1 MAMSDETADTVER
14 IAIVGMSGRFPGAPT
29 LDAFWDNLRRGVH
42 SRRELTEADLE
53 QAGVP
58 RAQRERPDWVRA
70 AYPLDGPTHFDAGYF
85 GYSPREAE
93 VLDPQQRV
101 FMETALEAL
110 EDAGYDPERFPE
122 AIAAFASTSTSSYL
136 FQALLRR
143 PELLQTVG
151 LYNLSLANDKD
162 FVATRT
168 SHRLGLRGPSATVQ
182 TGCSSA
188 LVAVHLA
195 CQSLL
200 SGECEMALAGGVSVA
215 FPQAAGY
222 AYQPGMIIS
231 PDGLCRAYDA
241 RSQGTIF
248 GSGVGVVVLKR
259 LSEAVRDRDTIH
271 AVILGSAVNNDGSAK
286 AGFTAPSVEGQAAA
300 IAEALG
306 VAGVEPEDLQYV
318 EGHGTA
324 TALGDPVEVA
334 ALNQAFGG
342 ARSGTRRCV
351 LGTVKANIGHLDSAA
366 GVAGLLKTVLALKHA
381 VIPPTPHFQQPNPA
395 IDFDGGPF
403 FVTAEPRP
411 WDGAVKRRAGV
422 SSFGLGGTN
431 VHVVLE
437 EPPRAKVAGTRRA
450 WHVLPLSA
458 RTPRALDEATARLAA
473 HLERTPGLELA
484 DVASTLQRGRR
495 THEHRRALLCRD
507 LEDAR
512 AALADPRRHL
522 GGFSVNT
529 RRPVVFLFPGHGSH
543 HVDMGR
549 ALYAAEPVFR
559 KHLDACCDALA
570 AHLDRDLRSVLFPD
584 QAVQESEALLER
596 MTFAQPA
603 MFAVEYALA
612 QLWRSFGVEP
622 EAMVGHSTG
631 EYVAAC
637 LAGVF
642 SLPDALALVAARGR
656 LMDALPPGGM
666 LSVSLPEDALA
677 PLLPPGV
684 SVAAVNAPALVVVAG
699 PAPLL
704 EALEATLAARGVSTR
719 RVRALHAFHSEAV
732 EPMVAGF
739 LQELSRVRLSPPKRP
754 YVSSLTGT
762 WITAAQAT
770 DPRTWARHLRE
781 PVRFAQAATPLLGGT
796 ERLYLEVGP
805 GQALGTFVRQC
816 APAGSPPTALTS
828 LPRPRDGQDAH
839 LHLTETAARLWLAGA
854 SIDLAKL
861 YGKEPR
867 RRVPLPPYP
876 FQRERFD
883 LLAVASVPGA
893 RLPAFAVS
901 EVPRE
906 DVTPALECAVPTWQR
921 VAGAPVPRFDAQ
933 RWLVLEDAN
942 APGGGIARRLEA
954 LGADVLALGPGAS
967 WARLEARW
975 AAGSGPEHV
984 AFLWPLAPAE
994 GPGAVDRVLHG
1005 LLELARRLGLAALKR
1020 PVTLAVLTCG
1030 AQDVTGEEPLRAWQA
1045 TVTGVCRVL
1054 SQEYPGLRCRAID
1067 VSAPRPEEGPRWAER
1082 LVAELGAGG
1091 PSVVALRGPHRFT
1104 ESFEPVVPPR
1114 AATSSSPLREG
1125 GVYAVLGDLEA
1136 GGLAVAEALATT
1148 ARARLVLLT
1157 DTVPRAS
1164 LLARLGGLERAGAQG
1179 VLLAPMGAGE
1189 PEPLLQGLLAAEA
1202 RFGALHGVFFVPEGT
1217 AGAARQPLADATP
1230 EAWAPVFQ
1238 SRVGVLG
1245 ALAGALQG
1253 RAPDFVTVCSSL
1265 TAVVGGVGRGVLAA
1279 AHAAMDTF
1287 AAEKNRGPG
1296 PRWYVVDL
1304 DAWREE
1310 VIPVWLGLLAA
1321 SAQGGRWWISRGPP
1335 RAEEPEAGGTSGTAA
1350 DPTDGSRPRD
1360 TGRHPRPPLAT
1371 PYMAPRGDT
1380 ERRVVELWQEMLGI
1394 DALGVDDDFFELGG
1408 HSLLAT
1414 QVLARV
1420 RSAFAVEL
1428 PLRAFFEAPTPA
1440 RLAERVDAGA
1450 AGSSASVLPPL
1461 MPVPRDGPSLP
1472 LSFSQQSLWFLEQ
1485 LHPGGSAYNMPS
1497 ALRLEGRVDMAA
1509 LEQAFTELVRRHE
1522 ALRTTFHADGG
1533 APLQRIHP
1541 PTAFRLAVLDVSS
1554 HGAPEAEAHR
1564 LAAQE
1569 QLRPFDLAAGPL
1581 LRAVLIRLGE
1591 ARHVLVVTMHH
1602 IVSDGWSL
1610 GVLVREMVAL
1620 YQAFASGQPCAL
1632 APLPVQYADH
1642 AAWQRAW
1649 LQGEALESRIRW
1661 WRQQLEGAPAFLT
1674 LPTDFP
1680 RPPVASFRGDAV
1692 PVAMPRALSES
1703 LAALCQAEGVT
1714 PFMALLAG
1722 FQVLLGR
1729 YSGQD
1734 DVSVGSAMAGRRF
1747 AEQEALIG
1755 FFVNTL
1761 VYRTRLHA
1769 DPTFRELLARVRDT
1783 TLEAHAHQDLPF
1795 EKLVEAL
1802 RPERDPSRSPLFQVN
1817 FTFQN
1822 MPMGTL
1828 EAPGLRFE
1836 PIPLE
1841 GGTGRFDLTLVL
1853 TDTPRGLTGVL
1864 EYASDL
1870 FRPETALRLV
1880 THLHVLLDAALR
1892 SPHLRLS
1899 ELPLL
1904 TDAERRELLVDW
1916 SASDADLPREA
1927 SLHSLFEA
1935 QVQRTPDARAVV
1947 FESQHLTYRQLD
1959 TRANQL
1965 AHQLRALGVGP
1976 EVIVGLCVERSVEG
1990 VVGMIAI
1997 LKAGGAFLCLDPA
2010 HPAAR
2015 LALMLEDS
2023 GLQVL
2028 LTRDALLDVLPL
2040 SSSCVPCCFDTDAA
2054 AISRRPTTPP
2064 QVEVHAGHLAYVIYT
2079 SGSTG
2084 RPKGTLLAH
2093 RGLCNSAL
2101 AAVRAHDL
2109 SPTRRVLQFAS
2120 PTFDAA
2126 VLETFAPLLAGAT
2139 LVLAPRERLLPDAPL
2154 RALLTE
2160 QEITTVTLTPSV
2172 LAQLTSEDLPS
2183 LRTVIS
2189 AGEALSP
2196 EIARRWSEGRT
2207 LLNAYGPTEATVC
2220 ASITPG
2226 PVRADAPGIG
2236 KPWPNTRLYV
2246 LDAHLRPVPV
2256 GVPGELFIGGVGL
2269 ARGYLGRPALTA
2281 GRFVPDPFGTE
2292 PGARL
2297 YRTGDRVRWRQE
2309 GDVEYLGRTDFQVK
2323 LRGFRIELGEV
2334 EAALQAHAAVLQ
2346 AVALVREDA
2355 PGLPRLV
2362 AYVVPTGDG
2371 PPDVAELRA
2380 FLQQR
2385 LPEYMVPATLVVLDA
2400 LPLTSSGKVDRQAL
2414 PSPELRASGTPGH
2427 VSPRTPTEVRLA
2439 ALWAPLLQVE
2449 QVGAEDHFFELGGHS
2464 LLATQLVSRIRA
2476 DFGVELALQ
2485 ALFEAPTLSAL
2496 ARRLDAARPEDASH
2510 APPLLPVPRTGALPL
2525 SFAQQRLWLIE
2536 QIEPGGTAY
2545 NIPTVLRVRGR
2556 LDRSALGRSF
2566 SGLVERHESLRTV
2579 FATHDGEPVQ
2589 VIQPPTEFA
2598 LPEVDLSDAPDAE
2611 RAARVRQ
2618 RAEAET
2624 QRPFNL
2630 AEGPLL
2636 RALLLRVG
2644 EEEHVL
2650 VVTMHHIVSDGWSMA
2665 LLVREVASLYAAFSS
2680 GLPPSLAP
2688 LPLQY
2693 ADFASWQRQWLQ
2705 GDVLSRQLDFWRQH
2719 LLGAPALLE
2728 LPTDRPRP
2736 AVQSS
2741 RGAYVPVQLPQ
2752 PLTSRLL
2759 TFCQQQGATPFM
2771 ALLAL
2776 WQLLLSRYSGQH
2788 DLSVG
2793 APIAGRTRAET
2804 EGLIGFFVNTLVL
2817 RSRISPHL
2825 SFRHLLSQVRAT
2837 TLAAFEHQHL
2847 PFEKLVEELQ
2857 PQRSLRH
2864 SPLFQVM
2871 FTLRNTP
2878 DAAIQVDGGASALEL
2893 SPVESDVVAAKF
2905 DLNLSLAE
2913 TPEGLAG
2920 EILYRTDLFD
2930 AATLVRMG
2938 EHLRTLTEAALAAPD
2953 APVGGLSLLS
2963 AGERA
2968 RLLEGFNATS
2978 EAFVAPGPLHALI
2991 EAQAARHPERPAV
3004 ACGDQ
3009 VLTYG
3014 ALDTR
3019 ANQLAWRL
3027 RALGVGPEVRV
3038 GLCLERSVDMVV
3050 ALLGVWKAGGAYVPL
3065 EPSQPARRLRSL
3077 VEEVAAPVVVTT
3089 SRHAEAF
3096 TSLAAQVVR
3105 MDTDAQEL
3113 AAQPREA
3120 PVHGATARSLA
3131 YVLFTSGSTGRP
3143 KGVAVE
3149 HAQLFQYVRAATERL
3164 RLEECAS
3171 FALVSTFA
3179 ADLGNTV
3186 LFPALCTGGLLHV
3199 LPQELASSPTE
3210 VAAYFQR
3217 HAVDC
3222 MKIVPSHLAALLTAA
3237 EPRHVLPRRKLV
3249 LGGESSSP
3257 ALLEQVRALAPHCEL
3272 FNHYGP
3278 TETTVGVIA
3287 GPVEVQP
3294 QAPVPLGRALAH
3306 TRLYVLD
3313 EGLRPVPVGIPG
3325 ELFIGGAQVTRG
3337 YLGRPELTA
3346 ERYLPDVHSP
3356 LPGAR
3361 MYRSGDRVR
3370 WLPDGR
3376 VEFIGR
3382 ADFQVKVRGFRVE
3395 PGEVTTA
3402 LSEHPAVREAWVVAR
3417 EDRPGDPRLVA
3428 YVVSTAEPVPAG
3440 ELRTFLQQRLPAY
3453 MVPAAFVH
3461 LEAIPLTSNGKRDRK
3476 ALPAPED
3483 TTREAAFIAP
3493 RTPTE
3498 ERLAALW
3505 AGLLRAERVSVE
3517 EDFFELGGHSL
3528 LATQVVSR
3536 VRQAFD
3542 VELPVRA
3549 LFEAPTVAA
3558 LAARIDSAARTQ
3570 APVLRPV
3577 PRDGDLPLS
3586 FAQQRLWFID
3596 QLQPL
3601 SAAYH
3606 MPTFVRLVGPLDEA
3620 ALQRALDALVR
3631 RHEALRTTFVQHE
3644 GQPLQRI
3651 SPTAQLPLVVVEADA
3666 RPLESQLREEAS
3678 RPFQL
3683 DVGPLARAKLWRLGP
3698 TEHVL
3703 ALTLH
3708 HIVSDGWSM
3717 GVLVREVA
3725 ALYEA
3730 FSQGRP
3736 SPLSPLPVQYADY
3749 AVWQR
3754 QWLQGDVLQA
3764 QLDYWKQ
3771 QLSGAAPL
3779 ELPTDK
3785 PRPPVQSS
3793 NGSQVPA
3800 VLPAETSSR
3809 IKALALQ
3816 EGVTPFMLL
3825 LGAFQVLLSR
3835 YAGQEDVT
3843 VGSPIAGRQRGELE
3857 DLIGFFVNT
3866 LVLRAR
3872 VAPTLSF
3879 RALLAQ
3885 VKETALG
3892 AYAHQDVPFE
3902 RLVEEL
3908 HPTRDMSRAPLFQVL
3923 FSLQGAPN
3931 TEPLREQALS
3941 LHPLEADTATS
3952 KFELQLILSDT
3963 PEGFRG
3969 TLAFNTDLF
3978 EVSTAARLAAHFG
3991 RLMDA
3996 LLAQPDAPLASVS
4009 MLSEDERRQ
4018 VLVEWNATASDF
4030 PRDASIHSLFQEQA
4044 LRTPDAIAVEAEGA
4058 TLTYR
4063 QLDARANQLARLLL
4077 TLDLGTEPR
4086 IGVCLHR
4093 SVELVVGLLGILKAG
4108 GCYVP
4113 LDPSYPAR
4121 RLAFLLEDSG
4131 VAAVLTHQSLT
4142 PLLPES
4148 SRPVVCLDSDGERI
4162 ARQPAEALHAPVRAE
4177 QLAYV
4182 TYTSGSTGTPKG
4194 VAIPHRGVVR
4204 LLIGS
4209 RFVKL
4214 GPSEVVLQLA
4224 PLAFDASTLE
4234 IWGALLHGGRLVLFP
4249 QAVPALEEL
4258 GQALLRHRVS
4268 VLWLTAA
4275 LFDQMQ
4281 QEQPRAL
4288 AAVAQL
4294 LAGGDVLPVPRV
4306 RERLALS
4313 RGLVNGYGPTES
4325 TTFTTCHVMAPGDVV
4340 DGSVP
4345 IGRPIANTQVYV
4357 LDAAMQPVPVGVP
4370 GELYIGGDGLAR
4382 GYLGRPALTAER
4394 FVPHPYAAFPGERLY
4409 RSGDRVCWSA
4419 DGTLRFLGRMDFQ
4432 VKLRGFRIEPGEV
4445 EAVLREHAAV
4455 TDATVLVRE
4464 DVPGDKRLVAYVVP
4478 AELDTARLRDHLR
4491 QRLPEYLVPSAFVT
4505 MKALPLSAHGKVDR
4519 KALPA
4524 PEAPRGS
4531 AASEP
4536 PRNALETQLVAL
4548 WQKVLGR
4555 EGIGIH
4561 DHFFELGGHSLL
4573 ATQLVSRVRQ
4583 AFDVE
4588 LPVRALF
4595 EAPTV
4600 AALAARIDSAA
4611 RTQAPVLRPV
4621 PRDGDLPLSFAQ
4633 QRLWFIDQLQ
4643 PLSVAYHM
4651 PTFVRLVGPLDEAAL
4666 QRAMD
4671 ELVRRHEALRTTFVQ
4686 HEGQPLQRISPTAQL
4701 PLVVVEADARTLEP
4715 QLREEASRPFQLDVG
4730 PLARARLW
4738 RLGPTE
4744 HVLALTLHHIVSDG
4758 WSMGVLVREVAALY
4772 EAFSQGR
4779 PSPLSPLPVQYADYA
4794 IWQRQWLQGDVLQAQ
4809 LDYWKQQLSG
4819 AAPLELPTDKPRR
4832 PVQSSNGSQV
4842 PAVLPAET
4850 SSRIKALALQ
4860 EGVTPFMLLLGAFQV
4875 LLSRYAGQ
4883 EDVTVGSPIAGRQR
4897 GELEDLIGFFVNT
4910 LALRIQ
4916 VDGQKSFV
4924 HLLRQVKEMALGAY
4938 AHQDVPFE
4946 RLVEELQPKRDM
4958 SRAPLFQVLFALQ
4971 NAPAAPLREQALS
4984 LQPLEVEAA
4993 TSKFELQLILSDTP
5007 EGFQGALGFNTDL
5020 FEVGTASRMA
5030 AHFSRLVDALLSQP
5044 DAPLASAS
5052 MFGEDERRQ
5061 VLVEWNATEASYPQ
5075 DSTLPEVFAQ
5085 VVARFPDT
5093 LALEFGDARLTYRQ
5107 LDERANRLAH
5117 HLRGLG
5123 VTTDSRVAIA
5133 LERSLELVVGLLAIL
5148 KAGGAYVPLDPSYPR
5163 QRLEAM
5169 VEDARPRLLLT
5180 SRALLAKLPAALRSS
5195 ATAGGTSATTK
5206 SHALST
5212 VVLEDVQLEDL
5223 PSHAPESSAQP
5234 LSLAY
5239 IDFTSGSSGRPKGV
5253 GTPHRAV
5260 LRTLFGTGI
5269 THFGPDAS
5277 FLLLAPISF
5286 DASTFEIWGALL
5298 HGSRLV
5304 IAPPAP
5310 PSLEELGALLQRFN
5324 VTTLW
5329 LTSGLFSQMVDGHLE
5344 GLRTLKH
5351 LLTGGDV
5358 VSLPHAR
5365 RVLDA
5370 LHLPVTNGYGPTES
5384 TVFATT
5390 FQLEDASFPG
5400 ASLPIGQPLAN
5411 TRVYILDAHGLPLPI
5426 GLPGELFIGG
5436 DGLAR
5441 GYLEQPSL
5449 TAERF
5454 VPDAFASSP
5463 GARLYRTG
5471 DKARWRPDGS
5481 LEFLGRLDSQ
5491 VKLRGFRIELPE
5503 VEAAL
5508 LLHPDVRQAAVLLR
5522 EDVPGDKR
5530 LVAYVTAPDTLA
5542 TSSLRAFL
5550 LRHLPEYMVP
5560 SAFVRLDTLPLTAH
5574 AKLDRRALP
5583 LPDAHASPHPYV
5595 APRTPT
5601 EALLATLWA
5610 ELLHKE
5616 QVGIHDDFFASGGHS
5631 LVAVRL
5637 AASIR
5642 ARTGKS
5648 LPLAALFQA
5657 PTLEQL
5663 AAVIDGGPAPTSS
5676 LVVIQRGGTR
5686 QPFFCVHPAGG
5697 NVLAFA
5703 DLARRLGPE
5712 QPVYGLQAQG
5722 LDGRLPPLDSI
5733 DAMARHYVATLR
5745 SAQPHGPYR
5754 LGGWSLGA
5762 VIAAEMARH
5771 LHQAGEV
5778 VELLALLEPSPAHA
5792 AMGDAD
5798 SELALHFALDLARL
5812 AGLPPRLPAK
5822 VIEGGPEALLHHLH
5836 AEGQRTGLFSAE
5848 SGLEEL
5854 RILLRVFTANV
5865 RALARHTLAPLP
5877 VPVTLI
5883 VGADS
5888 GSPDARGWESLAPR
5902 LDVVPVP
5909 GDHYTLLHSPQVEGL
5924 ARILAPLLEHP
5935 SPATPLQPDEPPSP
5949 PSRVEGETP

>member
-1 MAMSDETADTVER
+1 MSEETADTVER

-215 FPQAAGY
+215 FPQTAGY

-271 AVILGSAVNNDGSAK
+271 AVILGSAVNNDGSDK

-306 VAGVEPEDLQYV
+306 VAGVEPEDVQYV

-437 EPPRAKVAGTRRA
+437 EPPRAKAAGTRRA

-458 RTPRALDEATARLAA
+458 RTPRALEEATSRLAA
-473 HLERTPGLELA
+473 HLERTPELELA

-512 AALADPRRHL
+512 AALADPRRYL
-522 GGFSVNT
+522 EGSSVNA

-549 ALYAAEPVFR
+549 ALYEAEPVFR
-559 KHLDACCDALA
+559 KHLDACRDALTP
-570 AHLDRDLRSVLFPD
+570 HLGQDLRSVLFPD
-584 QAVQESEALLER
+584 QAPNEAEALLER

-699 PAPLL
+699 PIQAL
-704 EALEATLAARGVSTR
+704 EALEATLAARDVSTR

-732 EPMVAGF
+732 APMVEGF

-781 PVRFAQAATPLLGGT
+781 PVRFAQAATTLLGST

-816 APAGSPPTALTS
+816 APPGNPPTALTS

-906 DVTPALECAVPTWQR
+906 NVPPALECAVPTWQR
-921 VAGAPVPRFDAQ
+921 IAGAPVPRFDDQ
-933 RWLVLEDAN
+933 RWLVMEDAN
-942 APGGGIARRLEA
+942 ALGGSIARLMEA
-954 LGADVLALGPGAS
+954 RGADVLALGLDAT
-967 WARLEARW
+967 WAPLEERM
-975 AAGSGPEHV
+975 AADGGPDHV
-984 AFLWPLAPAE
+984 AFLWPLSPAE
-994 GPGAVDRVLHG
+994 GSGAVDRVLHG
-1005 LLELARRLGLAALKR
+1005 LLELARRLGPVAAAR
-1020 PVTLAVLTCG
+1020 PVTLAVITSG

-1045 TVTGVCRVL
+1045 TASGVCRVL

-1067 VSAPRPEEGPRWAER
+1067 VSAPRPEEGPRWAEQ
-1082 LVAELGAGG
+1082 LVAELGAGA
-1091 PSVVALRGPHRFT
+1091 PAVVALRGPHRFT
-1104 ESFEPVVPPR
+1104 ESFEPVVPSR
-1114 AATSSSPLREG
+1114 TAASPLRQG
-1125 GVYAVLGDLEA
+1125 GVYLIMGDLEA
-1136 GGLAVAEALATT
+1136 GGLALAEALATT

-1157 DTVPRAS
+1157 DTVPQAS
-1164 LLARLGGLERAGAQG
+1164 HLERLGSLERAGAQG
-1179 VLLAPMGAGE
+1179 VLLAPMGAGD

-1202 RFGALHGVFFVPEGT
+1202 RFGAIHGVFFLPQGT
-1217 AGAARQPLADATP
+1217 AGAVRQSLADATD
-1230 EAWAPVFQ
+1230 EAWAPVFR

-1287 AAEKNRGPG
+1287 AAQQNRGPG

-1304 DAWREE
+1304 DAWQEE

-1321 SAQGGRWWISRGPP
+1321 SGQGGRWWISQGPP
-1335 RAEEPEAGGTSGTAA
+1335 RAEEPDAGGNSGTAP
-1350 DPTDGSRPRD
+1350 DPASGSQD

-1371 PYMAPRGDT
+1371 PYVAPRGDS

-1440 RLAERVDAGA
+1440 KLAERVDAATAVGA
-1450 AGSSASVLPPL
+1450 PANILPPL
-1461 MPVPRDGPSLP
+1461 TPVPRDGQPLP
-1472 LSFSQQSLWFLEQ
+1472 LSFSQQSLWFLDQ

-1497 ALRLEGRVDMAA
+1497 ALRLEGRVDTAA

-1541 PTAFRLAVLDVSS
+1541 PAAFRLAVMDVSS
-1554 HGAPEAEAHR
+1554 HGALEAEAHR
-1564 LAAQE
+1564 LAAEE

-1581 LRAVLIRLGE
+1581 LRAMLIRLAE

-1620 YQAFASGQPCAL
+1620 YQAFASGQPSSL

-1649 LQGEALESRIRW
+1649 LRGEALESRIRW

-1692 PVAMPRALSES
+1692 PVALPRALSES

-1722 FQVLLGR
+1722 FQALLSR
-1729 YSGQD
+1729 YAGQD

-1836 PIPLE
+1836 PIPIE

-1853 TDTPRGLTGVL
+1853 TDTPRGLTGTL

-1870 FRPETALRLV
+1870 FRPETARRLV
-1880 THLHVLLDAALR
+1880 THLHVLLEEALR
-1892 SPHLRLS
+1892 NPQLRLS

-1904 TDAERRELLVDW
+1904 TDAERHEVLVKW
-1916 SASDADLPREA
+1916 NASDADFPREA
-1927 SLHSLFEA
+1927 SLHTLFEA
-1935 QVQRTPDARAVV
+1935 QVRSTPDAQAVV
-1947 FESQHLTYRQLD
+1947 FEAQHLTYRQLD
-1959 TRANQL
+1959 ARANQL
-1965 AHQLRALGVGP
+1965 AHHLRALGVGR

-1990 VVGMIAI
+1990 VVGMLAI

-2010 HPAAR
+2010 HPTAR

-2028 LTRDALLDVLPL
+2028 LTQDALMDVLPL
-2040 SSSCVPCCFDTDAA
+2040 SSSCVPCCFDADAA
-2054 AISRRPTTPP
+2054 AISRHPTTPP
-2064 QVEVHAGHLAYVIYT
+2064 EVAVHAGNLAYVIYT

-2093 RGLCNSAL
+2093 RGLCNSVL
-2101 AAVRAHDL
+2101 AAVRAHAL
-2109 SPTRRVLQFAS
+2109 SPESRVLQFAS

-2126 VLETFAPLLAGAT
+2126 ILETFAPLLEGAT

-2172 LAQLTSEDLPS
+2172 LAQLTSENLAS

-2196 EIARRWSEGRT
+2196 EVARRWSEGRT

-2226 PVRADAPGIG
+2226 PIHADAPGIG

-2269 ARGYLGRPALTA
+2269 ARGYLGRPDLTA
-2281 GRFVPDPFGTE
+2281 GRFLPDPFGTE
-2292 PGARL
+2292 PGARM

-2309 GDVEYLGRTDFQVK
+2309 GDLEYLGRTDFQVK
-2323 LRGFRIELGEV
+2323 LRGLRIELGEV
-2334 EAALQAHAAVLQ
+2334 EAALQAHATVLQ

-2362 AYVVPTGDG
+2362 AYVVANGDG
-2371 PPDVAELRA
+2371 LLDVAALRV

-2385 LPEYMVPATLVVLDA
+2385 LPEYMVPATLVVLEA
-2400 LPLTSSGKVDRQAL
+2400 LPLTSSGKVDRRAL
-2414 PSPELRASGTPGH
+2414 PSPDLRASGGPGH
-2427 VSPRTPTEVRLA
+2427 VPPGTPTEERLA
-2439 ALWAPLLQVE
+2439 ALWKPLLQVE
-2449 QVGAEDHFFELGGHS
+2449 QVGSEDHFFELGGHS

-2485 ALFEAPTLSAL
+2485 ALFEAPTLAAL
-2496 ARRLDAARPEDASH
+2496 ARRLDAARPEDASR

-2545 NIPTVLRVRGR
+2545 NIPTVLRIRGR
-2556 LDRSALGRSF
+2556 LDRGALGRAF
-2566 SGLVERHESLRTV
+2566 SGLVERHEALRTV
-2579 FATHDGEPVQ
+2579 FATQDGEPVQ
-2589 VIQPPTEFA
+2589 IIQPPTEFA
-2598 LPEVDLSDAPDAE
+2598 LPEVDLSDAPDSE
-2611 RAARVRQ
+2611 RVRQ
-2618 RAEAET
+2618 CAEAET

-2644 EEEHVL
+2644 EQEHVL

-2680 GLPPSLAP
+2680 GLAPSLAP
-2688 LPLQY
+2688 LALQY
-2693 ADFASWQRQWLQ
+2693 SDFAAWQRLWLQ
-2705 GDVLSRQLDFWRQH
+2705 GDVLSRQLDFWRQQ
-2719 LLGAPALLE
+2719 LSGAPALLE

-2741 RGAYVPVQLPQ
+2741 RGAWVPVHLPQ
-2752 PLTSRLL
+2752 PLTSSLL
-2759 TFCQQQGATPFM
+2759 DFCQQQGATPFM

-2776 WQLLLSRYSGQH
+2776 WQLLLSRYSGQL
-2788 DLSVG
+2788 DISVG
-2793 APIAGRTRAET
+2793 APIAGRTRSET

-2817 RSRISPHL
+2817 RSHVGPRS
-2825 SFRHLLSQVRAT
+2825 SFRQLLAQVRAT
-2837 TLAAFEHQHL
+2837 TLSAFEHQHL

-2878 DAAIQVDGGASALEL
+2878 DAAIQVEGGASALEL

-2930 AATLVRMG
+2930 AATITRMG
-2938 EHLRTLTEAALAAPD
+2938 EHLSTLTETALATPD
-2953 APVGGLSLLS
+2953 APVGDLSLLS

-2968 RLLEGFNATS
+2968 QVMEGFNAT
-2978 EAFVAPGPLHALI
+2978 EDAFVAPCPLHTLI
-2991 EAQAARHPERPAV
+2991 EEQAARHPERPAV
-3004 ACGDQ
+3004 ACAGE

-3014 ALDTR
+3014 TLDTR

-3027 RALGVGPEVRV
+3027 RSLGVGPDTRV
-3038 GLCLERSVDMVV
+3038 GLCLERSVDIVV

-3065 EPSQPARRLRSL
+3065 EPSQPAQRLRAL
-3077 VEEVAAPVVVTT
+3077 VNEIAAPVVVTA

-3096 TSLAAQVVR
+3096 TSLAAHVVR
-3105 MDTDAQEL
+3105 MDTDAQVL

-3131 YVLFTSGSTGRP
+3131 YILFTSGSTGRP

-3171 FALVSTFA
+3171 FALLSTFA

-3199 LPQELASSPTE
+3199 LPQELASSPAE

-3237 EPRHVLPRRKLV
+3237 EPRHVLPRKKLV

-3257 ALLEQVRALAPHCEL
+3257 ALLDQVRALAPDCEL

-3287 GPVEVQP
+3287 GPVEVRP

-3313 EGLRPVPVGIPG
+3313 ERLRPVPVGVPG

-3356 LPGAR
+3356 VQGAR

-3395 PGEVTTA
+3395 PGEVTAA

-3417 EDRPGDPRLVA
+3417 EDVPGDTRLVA
-3428 YVVSTAEPVPAG
+3428 YVVSAAEPVSAG
-3440 ELRTFLQQRLPAY
+3440 ELRAFLQERLPAY
-3453 MVPAAFVH
+3453 MLPAAFVH
-3461 LEAIPLTSNGKRDRK
+3461 LDAMPLTSNGKLDRK

-3483 TTREAAFIAP
+3483 TTREATFIAP
-3493 RTPTE
+3493 RSPTE

-3505 AGLLRAERVSVE
+3505 AGLLRTERISVE
-3517 EDFFELGGHSL
+3517 EDFFALGGHSL

-3536 VRQAFD
+3536 VRQTFE

-3570 APVLRPV
+3570 GHALRPV
-3577 PRDGDLPLS
+3577 PRNGDLPLS

-3601 SAAYH
+3601 SASYH

-3620 ALQRALDALVR
+3620 SLRSALDELVR

-3644 GQPLQRI
+3644 GQPFQRV
-3651 SPTAQLPLVVVEADA
+3651 SATAQLPLVVVESGAL
-3666 RPLESQLREEAS
+3666 PLEPQLREEAS

-3683 DVGPLARAKLWRLGP
+3683 DAGPLARAKLWRLGP

-3736 SPLSPLPVQYADY
+3736 SPLPPLPVQYADY

-3764 QLDYWKQ
+3764 QLEYWKQ
-3771 QLSGAAPL
+3771 QLSGASPL

-3785 PRPPVQSS
+3785 PRPPVQSA
-3793 NGSQVPA
+3793 NGAHVPV
-3800 VLPAETSSR
+3800 VLPAETSR
-3809 IKALALQ
+3809 QLKAMGLQ

-3825 LGAFQVLLSR
+3825 LGTFQVLLSR
-3835 YAGQEDVT
+3835 YAGQEDIT

-3872 VAPTLSF
+3872 VAPDLSF

-3908 HPTRDMSRAPLFQVL
+3908 QPTRDMSRAPLFQVL
-3923 FSLQGAPN
+3923 FSLQGVPG
-3931 TEPLREQALS
+3931 TEPLQSQALS

-3978 EVSTAARLAAHFG
+3978 DASTASRMAAHFG
-3991 RLMDA
+3991 RLVDA
-3996 LLAQPDAPLASVS
+3996 LLTRPDAPLASVS

-4018 VLVEWNATASDF
+4018 VLVEWNTTASDY
-4030 PRDASIHSLFQEQA
+4030 PRDASIHSLFHEQS
-4044 LRTPDAIAVEAEGA
+4044 LRTPDAVAVEAEGT

-4063 QLDARANQLARLLL
+4063 QLDARANQLARFLL
-4077 TLDLGTEPR
+4077 TLGLGPEPR

-4093 SVELVVGLLGILKAG
+4093 NVDLVVGLLGILKAG

-4113 LDPSYPAR
+4113 LDPSYPTQ
-4121 RLAFLLEDSG
+4121 RLAFLLGDSD
-4131 VAAVLTHQSLT
+4131 VAAVLTQQSLT
-4142 PLLPES
+4142 PVLPES

-4162 ARQPAEALHAPVRAE
+4162 ARQPVEAPHAPVRAD

-4209 RFVKL
+4209 RFVKQ
-4214 GPSEVVLQLA
+4214 GPAEIVLQLA

-4249 QAVPALEEL
+4249 QAVPSLEEL

-4281 QEQPRAL
+4281 QEQPQAL
-4288 AAVAQL
+4288 ASVAQL
-4294 LAGGDVLPVPRV
+4294 LAGGDVLSVPRV

-4325 TTFTTCHVMAPGDVV
+4325 TTFTTCHVMAPGDAV
-4340 DGSVP
+4340 GSSVP

-4394 FVPHPYAAFPGERLY
+4394 FVPHPFAASPGERLY
-4409 RSGDRVCWSA
+4409 RSGDRVCWSE

-4445 EAVLREHAAV
+4445 EAVLREHADV
-4455 TDATVLVRE
+4455 TEATVLVRE

-4491 QRLPEYLVPSAFVT
+4491 QRLPEYLVPSTFVA

-4524 PEAPRGS
+4524 PEALRGS
-4531 AASEP
+4531 AIHEP
-4536 PRNALETQLVAL
+4536 PRNALETQLVSL
-4548 WQKVLGR
+4548 WEKVLGR

-4573 ATQLVSRVRQ
+4573 ATQLVSRIRS
-4583 AFDVE
+4583 ALEVE

-4611 RTQAPVLRPV
+4611 RTQAPALRPV

-4643 PLSVAYHM
+4643 PLSAAYHM
-4651 PTFVRLVGPLDEAAL
+4651 PTFVRLVGPLDEASLRSAL
-4666 QRAMD
+4666 D

-4686 HEGQPLQRISPTAQL
+4686 HEGQPLQRISATAHL
-4701 PLVVVEADARTLEP
+4701 PLVVVESGAHPLEP
-4715 QLREEASRPFQLDVG
+4715 QLHEEASRPFQLDSG
-4730 PLARARLW
+4730 PLARAKLW
-4738 RLGPTE
+4738 RLGSTE

-4779 PSPLSPLPVQYADYA
+4779 PSPLPPLPVQYADYA
-4794 IWQRQWLQGDVLQAQ
+4794 VWQRQWLQGDVLQAQ
-4809 LDYWKQQLSG
+4809 LEYWKQQLSG
-4819 AAPLELPTDKPRR
+4819 AAPLELPTDKPRP
-4832 PVQSSNGSQV
+4832 PVQSSNGAQV
-4842 PAVLPAET
+4842 PVVLPAET
-4850 SSRIKALALQ
+4850 SRQLKALSLQ
-4860 EGVTPFMLLLGAFQV
+4860 EGVTPFMLLLGSFQV
-4875 LLSRYAGQ
+4875 LLSRYSGQ

-4897 GELEDLIGFFVNT
+4897 GELEGLIGFFVNT
-4910 LALRIQ
+4910 QALRIQ

-4924 HLLRQVKEMALGAY
+4924 HLLRQVKETALGAY

-4946 RLVEELQPKRDM
+4946 RLVEELHPTRDM

-4971 NAPAAPLREQALS
+4971 NAPAAPIREQALS
-4984 LQPLEVEAA
+4984 LHPMDVDGS
-4993 TSKFELQLILSDTP
+4993 TSKFELQLILSDSP

-5020 FEVGTASRMA
+5020 FEVSTASRMA
-5030 AHFSRLVDALLSQP
+5030 AHFGRLVDALLGQP
-5044 DAPLASAS
+5044 DAPLASVS
-5052 MFGEDERRQ
+5052 MLGEDERRQ
-5061 VLVEWNATEASYPQ
+5061 VLVEWNNTEASYPQ

-5085 VVARFPDT
+5085 VVARFPEK
-5093 LALEFGDARLTYRQ
+5093 LALECGVARLTYRQ
-5107 LDERANRLAH
+5107 LDAQANRLAH

-5133 LERSLELVVGLLAIL
+5133 LDRSLELVVGLLAIL
-5148 KAGGAYVPLDPSYPR
+5148 KAGGAYVPLDPSYPHE
-5163 QRLEAM
+5163 RLAAM
-5169 VEDARPRLLLT
+5169 VEDARPRVLLT
-5180 SRALLAKLPAALRSS
+5180 SRALLAKLPES
-5195 ATAGGTSATTK
+5195 
-5206 SHALST
+5206 LST
-5212 VVLEDVQLEDL
+5212 VVLEDVALEGL
-5223 PSHAPESSAQP
+5223 PTHAPAPSALP

-5260 LRTLFGTGI
+5260 LRTLFSTGL

-5304 IAPPAP
+5304 IAPPSP
-5310 PSLEELGALLQRFN
+5310 PSLEELGALIQRASI
-5324 VTTLW
+5324 TTLW
-5329 LTSGLFSQMVDGHLE
+5329 LTSGLFSQMVDGHIE
-5344 GLRTLKH
+5344 GLRPLKH

-5365 RVLDA
+5365 RVLDS
-5370 LHLPVTNGYGPTES
+5370 LQLPVTNGYGPTES
-5384 TVFATT
+5384 TVFATAFHLRDT
-5390 FQLEDASFPG
+5390 TFPG
-5400 ASLPIGQPLAN
+5400 ASLPIGKPLAN
-5411 TRVYILDAHGLPLPI
+5411 TRVYILDAHGIPLPV

-5441 GYLEQPSL
+5441 GYLEQPAL

-5454 VPDAFASSP
+5454 LPDAFSSTP

-5508 LLHPDVRQAAVLLR
+5508 LIHPDVHQAAVLLR

-5530 LVAYVTAPDTLA
+5530 LVAYVTAPDTLSA
-5542 TSSLRAFL
+5542 ASLRAFL

-5560 SAFVRLDTLPLTAH
+5560 SAFVHLDALPLTAQ

-5583 LPDAHASPHPYV
+5583 PPDARATSDYV

-5631 LVAVRL
+5631 LLAVRL

-5657 PTLEQL
+5657 PTVEQL
-5663 AAVIDGGPAPTSS
+5663 ATVLDGGPAPTSS

-5733 DAMARHYVATLR
+5733 DAMARHYVAALR

-5778 VELLALLEPSPAHA
+5778 VELLALIEPSPARA
-5792 AMGDAD
+5792 AMEDDD

-5812 AGLPPRLPAK
+5812 AGLPPRLPAE
-5822 VIEGGPEALLHHLH
+5822 VIEGGPEALLHHLY

-5865 RALARHTLAPLP
+5865 RARTRHTLTPLS
-5877 VPVTLI
+5877 VPLTLI

-5888 GSPDARGWESLAPR
+5888 GNPDARGWDALTQR

-5909 GDHYTLLHSPQVEGL
+5909 GDHYTLLHPPQVEGL
-5924 ARILAPLLEHP
+5924 ARVLAPLLEHAA
-5935 SPATPLQPDEPPSP
+5935 PAQAHLPAAPIPVSYT
-5949 PSRVEGETP
+5949 